1 LVRNL
6 EILGEAA
13 KHIPKRVKE
22 KYPDVDWK
30 AMAGMRNILER
41 VKGVDILILDK
52 FLKPHTP

>member
-6 EILGEAA
+6 ELLGEAA

-52 FLKPHTP
+52 FLKPHPP